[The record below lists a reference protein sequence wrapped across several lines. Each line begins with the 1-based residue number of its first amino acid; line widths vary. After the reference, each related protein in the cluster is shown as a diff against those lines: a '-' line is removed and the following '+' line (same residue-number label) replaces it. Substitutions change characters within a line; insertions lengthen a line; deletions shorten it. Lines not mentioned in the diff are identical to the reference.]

1 MNIAEIR
8 KKKKKTEKKHQDN
21 KENYAKEMP
30 VPPDNTLPIPQ
41 IQEEKIPEEY
51 TESNVENLDLI
62 DEEALYSNIHKVKE
76 DKEKTEYLCFLL
88 GDEEYAIDVKLA
100 KEVLK
105 LREITHVPKTT
116 DIILGIV
123 AIRGE
128 MIPVFDIKK
137 ILGIDSIDYDEKNK
151 KIVLIKIEN
160 DPVCIIIDKIIQIR
174 KISQDQ
180 IEPPPINVSITK
192 QEFINGVVM
201 LDDKMIRILNI
212 EKILS
217 Y

>member
-21 KENYAKEMP
+21 KETCAKEIP
-30 VPPDNTLPIPQ
+30 VSPDNTLPIPQ

-51 TESNVENLDLI
+51 TESNIENLDLI
-62 DEEALYSNIHKVKE
+62 DEEALYSNIHKIKE
-76 DKEKTEYLCFLL
+76 DKEKIEYLCFLL

-105 LREITHVPKTT
+105 LREITPVPKTT
-116 DIILGIV
+116 DMILGIV

-160 DPVCIIIDKIIQIR
+160 NPVCIIIDKIIQIR

-192 QEFINGVVM
+192 QEFINGVVI

>member
-21 KENYAKEMP
+21 KETCAKEIP

-105 LREITHVPKTT
+105 LREITPVPKTT

-160 DPVCIIIDKIIQIR
+160 DPVCIIIDQIIQIR

-180 IEPPPINVSITK
+180 IEPSPINVSITK

-201 LDDKMIRILNI
+201 LEDKMIRILNI